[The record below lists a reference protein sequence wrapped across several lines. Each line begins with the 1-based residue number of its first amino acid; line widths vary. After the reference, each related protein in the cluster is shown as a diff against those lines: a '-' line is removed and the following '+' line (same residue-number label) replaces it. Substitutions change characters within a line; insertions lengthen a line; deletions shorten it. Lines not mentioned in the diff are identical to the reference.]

1 MEALQSLYTTK
12 HLTPKFFLQNSL
24 RCLLFVLT
32 HVLCLRLQGM
42 SHLLLNAFPLS
53 LSLPWDISY
62 LSEKKG
68 KPFVLVLQGAL
79 RLLKAGSHSVLRMR
93 SSPLRP
99 APGAWTRNTGCYLQ
113 DHQAVWRW
121 GRGWWGKGKLNWH
134 RALLLNIHCLFWLSI
149 YLVIVNCCL
158 FSRFLT
164 MFVLKVSARF
174 FVCLFCSCVSV
185 EKLPLDF
192 AIPLFSQPS
201 PTKIFMA
208 HLNMTFLLHGFL
220 CFRNP

>member
-53 LSLPWDISY
+53 HSLPWDISY

-93 SSPLRP
+93 SLHSVQHQE
-99 APGAWTRNTGCYLQ
+99 PGPGI
-113 DHQAVWRW
+113 QAAIF
-121 GRGWWGKGKLNWH
+121 KTTKLFGGGGGGGE
-134 RALLLNIHCLFWLSI
+134 A
-149 YLVIVNCCL
+149 
-158 FSRFLT
+158 
-164 MFVLKVSARF
+164 KVS
-174 FVCLFCSCVSV
+174 
-185 EKLPLDF
+185 
-192 AIPLFSQPS
+192 
-201 PTKIFMA
+201 
-208 HLNMTFLLHGFL
+208 
-220 CFRNP
+220 